1 MSGPKV
7 GNKAAGGGPTISA
20 ADRKLI
26 STVKEVATS
35 HSDEEIY
42 AMLKECNRDPND
54 AAQRL
59 LSQGNFHLVR
69 RKRDRKKEGGTTKDQ
84 SDSRQSN
91 PGNHGRGGRSTGIS
105 GGRGSGRGVPPS
117 RNEGSGGRSR
127 VAPVKENDLPSFVKT
142 SSTPVGGGLSYS
154 QLVQP
159 KALYSNA
166 SNQNLPPSTGLSNGE
181 MLQETSSSSI
191 EGGWPAS
198 PGHGPSTALQ
208 GAWLAGSGHGTI
220 ADMLKGGGR
229 KPGPL
234 LSSPNSGEV
243 IDHAPPAVVSLEE
256 FSISSMH
263 MPALDPSMNLSYESH
278 MRSPNSV
285 MNREIGVSGMSR
297 FAGEILSLQDGEL
310 SHYTQAS
317 NSDAISL
324 ERDAA
329 PHQPA
334 EIGLAAPLEE
344 HPPTASSYQ
353 SRVADL
359 QEVQSGGLGNQFN
372 GPASYHGL
380 QFAESQKE
388 NANVDWGS
396 QSLTP
401 EETSPPEV
409 FSEGRVPDG
418 PSSPLSSTNATAKF
432 HELNLRDNH
441 SVIIPDHIRV
451 SDSDCTMLS
460 FGSFD
465 VGFEGLSSKSNLLP
479 EAESNAFS
487 ANESTAV
494 GDLTAAMRSLSTSM
508 PSSTTSEQEQP
519 VSSIPA
525 QSLHANPDDQ
535 SLHGIADENGNKGE
549 EELPEPPAQHE
560 YTASYTVIDAV
571 SSDHT
576 NHYASV
582 TEDID
587 SRPRDVSAAALPQYD
602 NSTYYSGVFRSVSEV
617 DSRYSPFSQLAAS
630 GKLSTSRPAETTGP
644 IASPEVVNASVYS
657 TSNAVGGQTVS
668 AVNNGPSAMTL
679 PQHSMHPYATQPSG
693 LPLGPFANV
702 LGYQYMPP
710 GFSYVQNPYQHN
722 YVGTSNYH
730 QVPTAVGAGAMK
742 FPVPQYKTG
751 GPVVGGIHNTM
762 SPSSLGYGGY
772 PNSQPTANLPVTSGN
787 ASTFDDA
794 ATQHYKDNTMYLP
807 SQPIDG
813 PSVWLQSQL
822 AREAQGSSYYNVP
835 GQSQPTRY
843 SQTQSLLTHT
853 HPAAVYGG
861 NIYHPQQSNSSAS
874 AHQLLQQQQALGS
887 MGALGSQIGSYQQNQ
902 RAQPT
907 WAPGPY

>member
-7 GNKAAGGGPTISA
+7 ASKAAAGGPTIPA

-26 STVKEVATS
+26 CTVKEVATN

-59 LSQGNFHLVR
+59 LSQGNFHVVM
-69 RKRDRKKEGGTTKDQ
+69 RKRDRKKESGTTKDQ

-91 PGNHGRGGRSTGIS
+91 SGNYGRGGRSTGNS
-105 GGRGSGRGVPPS
+105 GSRSSGRGVPPS
-117 RNEGSGGRSR
+117 RNEGTGGRSR
-127 VAPVKENDLPSFVKT
+127 VAAPKESDIPSVVK
-142 SSTPVGGGLSYS
+142 SSSSPVGGGLSYS

-159 KALYSNA
+159 KTSYNNA
-166 SNQNLPPSTGLSNGE
+166 TNMNVPPSTGLSNGE
-181 MLQETSSSSI
+181 TLQAISYPSI

-198 PGHGPSTALQ
+198 SGHSASTALQ

-220 ADMLKGGGR
+220 ADMLKSGGR
-229 KPGPL
+229 KPNPL
-234 LSSPNSGEV
+234 LSSDV
-243 IDHAPPAVVSLEE
+243 ISTASTAGIGLEQL
-256 FSISSMH
+256 SVSSMH
-263 MPALDPSMNLSYESH
+263 MPALDPSVNLPYESH
-278 MRSPNSV
+278 MRSPNNI
-285 MNREIGVSGMSR
+285 MNREIGAGGISR
-297 FAGEILSLQDGEL
+297 FAGDMASLQDGES
-310 SHYTQAS
+310 SHYAQAS
-317 NSDAISL
+317 NSVALSL

-329 PHQPA
+329 SYQPA
-334 EIGLAAPLEE
+334 ELNGTAPLEE
-344 HPPTASSYQ
+344 QAPSASGYQ
-353 SRVADL
+353 GRVLDL
-359 QEVQSGGLGNQFN
+359 QEGQSSGLGNQFN
-372 GPASYHGL
+372 GPSSYHGL
-380 QFAESQKE
+380 QYAESQQE
-388 NANVDWGS
+388 NTNVDWGS
-396 QSLTP
+396 HLLTH
-401 EETSPPEV
+401 EEAPAVEA
-409 FSEGRVPDG
+409 FSEGRVPDV
-418 PSSPLSSTNATAKF
+418 PSSPPAISNSAAKL

-451 SDSDCTMLS
+451 SEADCTMLS

-465 VGFEGLSSKSNLLP
+465 VGFDGLSSKPTLLP
-479 EAESNAFS
+479 ETESHAFS
-487 ANESTAV
+487 ASESTAV
-494 GDLTAAMRSLSTSM
+494 GDLTAAMRSLSTSV
-508 PSSTTSEQEQP
+508 PPSTTLEHEQSI
-519 VSSIPA
+519 SSIPDP
-525 QSLHANPDDQ
+525 SLHGNPDAN
-535 SLHGIADENGNKGE
+535 GIADENESKEE
-549 EELPEPPAQHE
+549 EELSEPPAQHE
-560 YTASYTVIDAV
+560 YAPSYSVIDAV

-576 NHYASV
+576 RDHYAAV
-582 TEDID
+582 TEDRD
-587 SRPRDVSAAALPQYD
+587 SRPRDVSAVLPQYD
-602 NSTYYSGVFRSVSEV
+602 NSTYYSGVFRSVPEI
-617 DSRYSPFSQLAAS
+617 DSRYSAFSQLAAS
-630 GKLSTSRPAETTGP
+630 GKLSTSRPAEPPGQN
-644 IASPEVVNASVYS
+644 ASPEVVNASVYS
-657 TSNAVGGQTVS
+657 NSNTVGGQTMP

-710 GFSYVQNPYQHN
+710 GFSYVQSPYQHN

-787 ASTFDDA
+787 TSTFDDA

-807 SQPIDG
+807 SQQIDG

-861 NIYHPQQSNSSAS
+861 NIYHPQQSGSSAS

-887 MGALGSQIGSYQQNQ
+887 MGALGTQIGSYQQNQ